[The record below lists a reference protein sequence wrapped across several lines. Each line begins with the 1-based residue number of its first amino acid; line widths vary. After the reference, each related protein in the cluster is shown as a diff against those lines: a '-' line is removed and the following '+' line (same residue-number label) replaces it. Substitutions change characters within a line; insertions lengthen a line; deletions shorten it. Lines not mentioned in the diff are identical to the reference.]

1 VQARVTIRNDVN
13 ALSPCVCEG
22 ARTLAVFK
30 STVQVQDAQSRLIGA
45 GMTYLHL
52 RLGTDAKQQATGTV
66 SLKAWT
72 PADAPPA
79 ALLLEDG
86 RTLPI
91 QVSHNVLSECSNN
104 HILRYQASW
113 PPASSPPPS
122 SPER

>member
-1 VQARVTIRNDVN
+1 M
-13 ALSPCVCEG
+13 
-22 ARTLAVFK
+22 AVFK
-30 STVQVQDAQSRLIGA
+30 SAVQVQDAESRIIGA

-52 RLGTDAKQQATGTV
+52 RLGTDSEQQATGTV

-72 PADAPPA
+72 PADEPPA
-79 ALLLEDG
+79 ALLLADG

-113 PPASSPPPS
+113 PPAPSPTPP